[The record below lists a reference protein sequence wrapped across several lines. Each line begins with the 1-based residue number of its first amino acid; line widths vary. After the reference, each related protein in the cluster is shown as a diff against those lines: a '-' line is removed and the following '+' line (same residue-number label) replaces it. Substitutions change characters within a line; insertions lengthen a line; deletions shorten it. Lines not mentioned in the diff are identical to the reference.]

1 MHGRSARPTPPLL
14 EVPVSHTGVPRQR
27 VDSGEAAP
35 VERTTSPGATG
46 KPVAT
51 DPPGSPGG
59 AVVHLGQTGARVAR
73 HGAAGRPQIVAV
85 PRCSRARS
93 AEPYLVRILHV
104 VGDRSPVVIAGF
116 ADDRTA
122 LEREL
127 VRIGHEPDRFIEDA
141 HLDGVDQALRDRLHA
156 LRSGPG

>member
-1 MHGRSARPTPPLL
+1 MHGRSAHPTPPLL
-14 EVPVSHTGVPRQR
+14 EAPASPTEVPRPR
-27 VDSGEAAP
+27 VDSREPAP
-35 VERTTSPGATG
+35 IERTTRPSATG
-46 KPVAT
+46 GRAAT
-51 DPPGSPGG
+51 IPPGPSSG
-59 AVVHLGQTGARVAR
+59 AVVHLGRTGARVAR
-73 HGAAGRPQIVAV
+73 HGTAGRPQIVAV

-93 AEPYLVRILHV
+93 AEPYLVRILHA
-104 VGDRSPVVIAGF
+104 VGDRAPVVIAGL

-156 LRSGPG
+156 LGSDPG